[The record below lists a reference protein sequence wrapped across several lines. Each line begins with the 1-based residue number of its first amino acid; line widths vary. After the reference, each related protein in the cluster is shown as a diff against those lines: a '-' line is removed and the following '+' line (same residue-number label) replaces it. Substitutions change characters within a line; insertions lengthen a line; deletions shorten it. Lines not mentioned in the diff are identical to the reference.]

1 MNSTPTRIRSLCVYC
16 GSSTGHDPI
25 HAEVAREVGALL
37 AASGIRL
44 VYGGGN
50 VGLMGIV
57 ADAVMAGGGTVL
69 GVIPVGLFETEQGHK
84 GITELIEVGSMHE
97 RKARMA
103 AESEG
108 FLALPGGLGTL
119 EELAEILTW
128 AQLGIHA
135 HPVAV
140 LNIDGFWD
148 PILGFLD
155 GAVDAGFMRPAN
167 RELLREIGSVDEI
180 LDVFGAGNAP
190 AAPGPALLDIDQ
202 S

>member
-1 MNSTPTRIRSLCVYC
+1 MTSQKNSIRSLCVYC
-16 GSSTGHDPI
+16 GSSTGHDPA
-25 HAEVAREVGALL
+25 HAEIARQVGSLL
-37 AASGIRL
+37 AANGIRL

-50 VGLMGIV
+50 IGLMGIL
-57 ADAVMAGGGTVL
+57 ADAVMAAGGTVL
-69 GVIPVGLFETEQGHK
+69 GVIPVGLFETEQGHR

-103 AESEG
+103 AEAEG

-135 HPVAV
+135 HPVGV

-148 PILGFLD
+148 PLLGFLD
-155 GAVDAGFMRPAN
+155 GVVEAGFMRPAN
-167 RELLREIGSVDEI
+167 RARLHQIRSVDEI
-180 LDVFGAGNAP
+180 IDVLGAGE
-190 AAPGPALLDIDQ
+190 AATAPALLDIDQ

>member
-1 MNSTPTRIRSLCVYC
+1 MTSPENSIRSLCVYC
-16 GSSTGHDPI
+16 GSSTGHDPA
-25 HAEVAREVGALL
+25 HAEIARQVGVLL
-37 AASGIRL
+37 AANDVRL

-50 VGLMGIV
+50 VGLMGIL
-57 ADAVMAGGGTVL
+57 ADAVMAAGGTVL
-69 GVIPVGLFETEQGHK
+69 GVIPVGLFETEQGHR
-84 GITELIEVGSMHE
+84 GITELVEVGSMHE

-103 AESEG
+103 AEAEG

-135 HPVAV
+135 HPVGV
-140 LNIDGFWD
+140 LNTDGFWD

-155 GAVDAGFMRPAN
+155 GAVEAGFMRPAN
-167 RELLREIGSVDEI
+167 RALLRQIRSVDEI
-180 LDVFGAGNAP
+180 LDVFGAGEAP
-190 AAPGPALLDIDQ
+190 TAPGLLDIDQ

>member
-1 MNSTPTRIRSLCVYC
+1 MSLTPTRIRSLCVYC
-16 GSSTGHDPI
+16 GSSTGQDPV
-25 HAEVAREVGALL
+25 HADIARQVGALL
-37 AASGIRL
+37 AENGIRL

-50 VGLMGIV
+50 VGLMGVV
-57 ADAVMAGGGTVL
+57 ADAVMAAGGTVL
-69 GVIPVGLFETEQGHK
+69 GVIPVGLFKTEQGHR

-103 AESEG
+103 VEAEG

-128 AQLGIHA
+128 AQLGIHS
-135 HPVAV
+135 HPVGV

-155 GAVDAGFMRPAN
+155 GAVEAGFMRPTN
-167 RELLREIGSVDEI
+167 RSLLREIRSVDEI
-180 LDVFGAGNAP
+180 LAVFGAGDAAA
-190 AAPGPALLDIDQ
+190 AAPLLDIDQ

>member
-1 MNSTPTRIRSLCVYC
+1 MNSTPTRLRSLCVYC
-16 GSSTGHDPI
+16 GSSTGHDPV
-25 HAEVAREVGALL
+25 HADIARQVGALL
-37 AASGIRL
+37 AGNGMRL

-50 VGLMGIV
+50 VGLMGVV
-57 ADAVMAGGGTVL
+57 ADAVMAAGGTVL
-69 GVIPVGLFETEQGHK
+69 GVIPVGLFKTEQGHR

-103 AESEG
+103 VEADG

-128 AQLGIHA
+128 AQLGIHS
-135 HPVAV
+135 HPVGV

-155 GAVDAGFMRPAN
+155 AAVEAGFMRPSN
-167 RELLREIGSVDEI
+167 RSLLREIRSVDEI
-180 LDVFGAGNAP
+180 LAVFGAGDAAAVAP
-190 AAPGPALLDIDQ
+190 LLDIDQ

>member
-1 MNSTPTRIRSLCVYC
+1 MTSPENSIRSLCVYC
-16 GSSTGHDPI
+16 GSSTGHDPA
-25 HAEVAREVGALL
+25 HAEIARQVGSLL
-37 AASGIRL
+37 AANGIRL

-50 VGLMGIV
+50 IGLMGIL
-57 ADAVMAGGGTVL
+57 ADAVMAAGGTVL
-69 GVIPVGLFETEQGHK
+69 GVIPVGLFETEQGHR
-84 GITELIEVGSMHE
+84 GITELVEVGSMHE

-103 AESEG
+103 AEAEG

-135 HPVAV
+135 HPVGV
-140 LNIDGFWD
+140 LNTDGFWD

-155 GAVDAGFMRPAN
+155 GAVEAGFMRPAN
-167 RELLREIGSVDEI
+167 RALLRQIRSVDEI
-180 LDVFGAGNAP
+180 LDVFGAGEAP
-190 AAPGPALLDIDQ
+190 TAPGLLDIDQ